1 MKIWQVIMRRKKKPI
16 LNIDISSVRSRFV
29 HKSGLNFRRRRR
41 RFQIQLF
48 KKQGVFLLE
57 IALVL
62 LVAFLI
68 SSAFGIR
75 IEVLGNSMEETL
87 NEGNTV
93 LLNKFVYVY
102 SNPDYNDVVAFLPEG
117 NLNAQYSIKRVVGLP
132 GDTIQIQSGYLFV
145 NGERYNEA
153 VSVDYISNSGL
164 AESEITLGENEY
176 FLLGDNR
183 NNSEDSRYETIGN
196 VSKGEIV
203 GKVWFCTS
211 FSNFGFVD

>member
-1 MKIWQVIMRRKKKPI
+1 MRRRKKPF
-16 LNIDISSVRSRFV
+16 LNVDISSIKSRLVR
-29 HKSGLNFRRRRR
+29 KDGLNFRRRRR
-41 RFQIQLF
+41 RFQVKRLKRDSIFAGQM
-48 KKQGVFLLE
+48 
-57 IALVL
+57 IAVL

-68 SSAFGIR
+68 TSAFGIR

-87 NEGNTV
+87 YEGNTV
-93 LLNKFVYVY
+93 LLNRFIYVY
-102 SNPDYNDVVAFLPEG
+102 SDPTYDDVVAFLPEG

-132 GDTIQIQSGYLFV
+132 GDTIQIINGYLYV
-145 NGERYNEA
+145 NGERYDESISA
-153 VSVDYISNSGL
+153 DYMTDSGL
-164 AESEITLGENEY
+164 ASSEITLGENEY

-211 FSNFGFVD
+211 FSNFGFID